1 MNDEPELLARIRS
14 GAPDDFA
21 EIIRQH
27 QEQVFKI
34 LYRYERDA
42 HLIQDLAQE
51 TFIKVWQA
59 REQFDGRAPFSH
71 WLSRIT
77 VHVAL
82 DHLRKRKRIRKEMA
96 LDELGE
102 DALDWLRSEEGEGEL
117 QSNQEREILELA
129 LRELSAEERVVITL
143 LEIEGRSVKEI
154 AALTGSSGVAVRVRA
169 FRARAKLR
177 TALLKMEKNS
187 HERE

>member
-1 MNDEPELLARIRS
+1 MNDEPELLAKIRS

-27 QEQVFKI
+27 QDQVFKI
-34 LYRYERDA
+34 LYRYERDP
-42 HLIQDLAQE
+42 HLIEDLVQE
-51 TFIKVWQA
+51 TFIKTWNA
-59 REQFDGRAPFSH
+59 LDQFDGRAPFSH

-82 DHLRKRKRIRKEMA
+82 DHLRKRKRVKNEIA

-102 DALDWLRSEEGEGEL
+102 DALDWLRTDECNGPL
-117 QSNQEREILELA
+117 QSNQAREILEVA
-129 LRELSAEERVVITL
+129 MRELSPEERIVITL

-154 AALTGSSGVAVRVRA
+154 AALTDSSGVAVRVRA

-177 TALLKMEKNS
+177 NVLLKMEKKS
-187 HERE
+187 